1 MTDPIAAFFAR
12 LDATAPPVP
21 PKYHGSV
28 RFDLAG
34 DDGTEHWGLIFDNG
48 RVRLFRSDQDAD
60 CVVRTSRQLF
70 EGLTSGQGGIYA
82 ALLRNRISVE
92 GDLTLLTAIRMLLPG
107 PPSAHHPVEWAR
119 SHRLRRDGEAQREPA
134 MASRAESA
142 GPARPAGPAGPAGPA
157 SPPAATE
164 RWIP

>member
-12 LDATAPPVP
+12 LDATAPPVL
-21 PKYHGSV
+21 PKYRGSV

-60 CVVRTSRQLF
+60 CVVRTNRRLF

-92 GDLTLLTAIRMLLPG
+92 GDLTLLTAVRMLLPG
-107 PPSAHHPVEWAR
+107 PRSAHHPVEWVR
-119 SHRLRRDGEAQREPA
+119 SRRSRTDGEARREPA
-134 MASRAESA
+134 MASRDELA
-142 GPARPAGPAGPAGPA
+142 GPARPTGPV

-164 RWIP
+164 RWVP